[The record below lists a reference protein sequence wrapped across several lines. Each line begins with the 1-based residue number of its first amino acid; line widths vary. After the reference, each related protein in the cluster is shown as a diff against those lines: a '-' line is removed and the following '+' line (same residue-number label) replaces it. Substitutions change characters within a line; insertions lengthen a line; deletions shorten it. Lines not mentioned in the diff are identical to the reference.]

1 MSTAVMAAS
10 GESMSVS
17 ANTTTAL
24 THSHGQQPTAGSS
37 KVTNSALEA
46 MERRWNK
53 IAGMESDLLVTINDV
68 QFNVHKFPL
77 YSKSDRLREIAK
89 DEPRTGRTTAD
100 LAGLPGGDRIFVQ
113 VVNYCYGFDIDVSPY
128 NVAALRCAAEF
139 LQMHDDS
146 QSGMRE
152 GNLVPLT
159 ERALVKFFA
168 DWKDTISILHHC
180 QRLMPAASDCGLV
193 DRCMLELCKLCV
205 LFSSSSSS
213 SSSSVLSTATD
224 SSPSKVRP
232 NRSATPAE
240 GIHLSESVLSL
251 DLDFYADLIAA
262 LRRAGMPAQ
271 EIGRSIDAYA
281 RYWIP
286 EVSDDFEHSRRN
298 RRIVETL
305 VSLLPVSEGEP
316 ATIVDV
322 FSKPDALIRLLRAAK
337 SCDAEEECRRQLIA
351 TAGVLL
357 DQADVE
363 DLTHLE
369 MHEVQALAQVHASRA
384 GLTGSADLSPTNHQK
399 VAKVL
404 DEYLELAC
412 SCRSPSANPNIANNS
427 LNWQTIKSL
436 ASSVPAEARSN
447 HDTLFRA
454 LLSFITLKKGTL
466 SEKGLLSLF
475 EVVDPSK
482 LSHELTDEVATH
494 HSLPPTFV
502 ARALIAQKDNMRK
515 SITDLANRTKS
526 LEEERRKLEQ
536 EKVEISADIEQ
547 LRREVQLAN
556 DVLQQTRRSLRGG
569 TASIFEKNVVLQA
582 RVKEMSEEMEEL
594 EIKNKS
600 LKEREEEKK
609 ERVQSRRK
617 RSSP

>member
-1 MSTAVMAAS
+1 MAAS

-17 ANTTTAL
+17 PNTTTAS
-24 THSHGQQPTAGSS
+24 TDSHGQQPTVGSS

-53 IAGMESDLLVTINDV
+53 IAGMESDLLVSINDV

-77 YSKSDRLREIAK
+77 YSKSDRLQEIAK

-205 LFSSSSSS
+205 PSS
-213 SSSSVLSTATD
+213 SSSSVLTTATD
-224 SSPSKVRP
+224 SSPSSKARP

-271 EIGRSIDAYA
+271 EVGRSIDAYA

-286 EVSDDFEHSRRN
+286 DVSDDFEHSRRN

-337 SCDAEEECRRQLIA
+337 SYDAEEECRRQLIA

-384 GLTGSADLSPTNHQK
+384 GLTGSADLSPTNYQK

-427 LNWQTIKSL
+427 LNWETVKSL
-436 ASSVPAEARSN
+436 ASSVPAEARSS
-447 HDTLFRA
+447 HDTLLRA

-536 EKVEISADIEQ
+536 DKVKISKDIEH

-556 DVLQQTRRSLRGG
+556 DVLQQTRRSLREG
-569 TASIFEKNVVLQA
+569 TASIFEKHVVLQG
-582 RVKEMSEEMEEL
+582 RVKELSEEMAEL
-594 EIKNKS
+594 ETKNKS
-600 LKEREEEKK
+600 LKEREKEKK
-609 ERVQSRRK
+609 ERGQSRSK
-617 RSSP
+617 RGSS